1 VAGWIRLR
9 HNIFSACDLKS
20 AKTLSAGKVA
30 MTSGRRTLRFN
41 SLDEVMPDVERLL
54 EGHST
59 VGNWSLAQICHH
71 LSTVM
76 RRVVD
81 LPASTPAD
89 PSQWA
94 PEERKREVLES
105 SMIPKGMPAP
115 PEIVPTGELNECEEA
130 EGLRAAI
137 AHYKASNGPVIPH
150 RIFGPLT
157 KAEWDR
163 IQCIHCAHHLSFAV
177 PSAAPR

>member
-1 VAGWIRLR
+1 
-9 HNIFSACDLKS
+9 
-20 AKTLSAGKVA
+20 
-30 MTSGRRTLRFN
+30 MTQGRRTLRFN
-41 SLDEVMPDVERLL
+41 CLDEVMPDVERLL
-54 EGHST
+54 VEHST
-59 VGNWSLAQICHH
+59 LGNWTLAQICRH

-81 LPASTPAD
+81 LPASTPMD
-89 PSQWA
+89 PSQWVS
-94 PEERKREVLES
+94 EDQKREVLDT
-105 SMIPKGMPAP
+105 GMLQEGLATPPLLLP
-115 PEIVPTGELNECEEA
+115 PEELNEREEA

-163 IQCIHCAHHLSFAV
+163 LQCIHCAHHLSFAV
-177 PSAAPR
+177 PVVEPH

>member
-1 VAGWIRLR
+1 MTLR
-9 HNIFSACDLKS
+9 HNIQSACDPLN
-20 AKTLSAGKVA
+20 AKALSAGEVA
-30 MTSGRRTLRFN
+30 MTQGRRTLRFV
-41 SLDEVMPDVERLL
+41 SLEEVMPDVERLL

-59 VGNWSLAQICHH
+59 VGNWSLAQICRHV
-71 LSTVM
+71 STVM

-81 LPASTPAD
+81 LPASTPVD
-89 PSQWA
+89 PSLWV

-105 SMIPKGMPAP
+105 GMIPEGLPTLPEVLPA
-115 PEIVPTGELNECEEA
+115 EALDEREEA
-130 EGLRAAI
+130 ERLRAAI
-137 AHYKASNGPVIPH
+137 AHYREATGPVIPH

-177 PSAAPR
+177 PVVGP